1 MVRSAAKNHKHVSV
15 LTNPNQYG
23 MFIDLLKNNLVSA
36 KLEDMRP
43 HFAQAAFIH
52 TAEYDQNIANWIT
65 ECLN

>member
-1 MVRSAAKNHKHVSV
+1 MVRSAAKNHKHVSI

-23 MFIDLLKNNLVSA
+23 MFIDVLKNNNSSI
-36 KLEDMRP
+36 KLDDLRP
-43 HFAQAAFIH
+43 QLAQAAFIH